1 MSEWRANT
9 MQLVFFVECK
19 KQRVNDTE
27 FKNIAQSYSLQ
38 VLIGFFGSIPNVII
52 TIIPVYIENK
62 IIIKSGTT
70 AIFQ

>member
-1 MSEWRANT
+1 MEY
-9 MQLVFFVECK
+9 K

-38 VLIGFFGSIPNVII
+38 VLIGFLGSIPDVII